1 MSSSVCLYY
10 KRGSCQFGNRCW
22 NSHDLGSISSDSP
35 YTVQGDSSDGESS
48 FAVTKSRET
57 TSTAAST
64 SSSASRPKQKNQ
76 VLPNSANKSSETK
89 AATPKD
95 KWSLTINNTGE
106 ARAGTPDSVL
116 LETVKKLNE
125 AENLVVSLRQQ
136 LRIKNEGENF
146 SRMEHQM
153 EQCLESDLQCNI
165 CYEVF
170 IKPTVLNCSH
180 TFCHAC
186 IESWTR
192 RVNHCPTCQ
201 VYVKNKSYCLTLDVY
216 LDKISDCLPDETKT
230 RRETLKVERNYVQ
243 AIPPV
248 EVNRSRRN
256 NARRRNHRNL
266 TMRQT
271 LGVFWDERDRNGA
284 EWNIALEEPFFDTIR
299 LGDVLG
305 RNRDDRDE
313 WDEMTDWYYNTFDF

>member
-1 MSSSVCLYY
+1 MSTMSSSVCLYY

-95 KWSLTINNTGE
+95 KWSLT
-106 ARAGTPDSVL
+106 
-116 LETVKKLNE
+116 K
-125 AENLVVSLRQQ
+125 
-136 LRIKNEGENF
+136 
-146 SRMEHQM
+146 
-153 EQCLESDLQCNI
+153 
-165 CYEVF
+165 
-170 IKPTVLNCSH
+170 
-180 TFCHAC
+180 
-186 IESWTR
+186 SWTR

-201 VYVKNKSYCLTLDVY
+201 VNVKNKSYCLTLDVY

-243 AIPPV
+243 
-248 EVNRSRRN
+248 
-256 NARRRNHRNL
+256 
-266 TMRQT
+266 
-271 LGVFWDERDRNGA
+271 GVFWDERDRNGA
-284 EWNIALEEPFFDTIR
+284 EWNIALEEPFFDTIS